1 MDIHD
6 IIDAMRSDPQG
17 ISAKYGIPI
26 QTVYN
31 WCRGSRKP
39 PAYVL
44 TMMADIIILER
55 RLKAYGK
62 SEKGLE
68 SRMGADSCREQE
80 ARKESESEN
89 GPIGAICQGEA

>member
-62 SEKGLE
+62 DAQRLG
-68 SRMGADSCREQE
+68 SRMEEGICREQE
-80 ARKESESEN
+80 ACKESESEN
-89 GPIGAICQGEA
+89 GSIGAVCQGAT